1 MNIAKKY
8 FGTTK
13 DGKEAH
19 IFTLTNKNGVSVDI
33 TNFGGAIVSIRVPD
47 RNGNFADVAL
57 GFDKLENYM
66 SFTSYLGTLIG
77 RHANRI
83 ENAEFE
89 LNGTVYKLA
98 KNDGN
103 NHLHGGL
110 KGFDQVLWDAE
121 IIDADGDKALQLT
134 YFSADG
140 EENYPGNLNVKVL
153 YTLSDDNGLGI
164 EYFAKSDGDTVV
176 NLTNHAYFNL
186 AGHASGEILDHY
198 LMINADYYT
207 TINNECIPDGE
218 IRKVA
223 GTPMDFRKLTKI
235 RYNLD
240 ETNEQIINGKGFD
253 HNWVLNTH
261 GDIGKKA
268 AELYEEKSGRVMEVY
283 TTKPGVQFY
292 SGNFLDGT
300 FIGKEGAV
308 YRKRNGLCL
317 ETQYFPN
324 GMKHKHFPSP
334 ILRAGQEYH
343 HKTIYRFLTR

>member
-1 MNIAKKY
+1 MNITKKY

-13 DGKEAH
+13 EGKNVD
-19 IFTLTNKNGVSVDI
+19 IFTLTNKNGVKAEI
-33 TNFGGAIVSIRVPD
+33 TNFGGAIVSLFVPD
-47 RNGNFADVAL
+47 RNGNFVDVIL
-57 GFDKLENYM
+57 GFDKLENYTG
-66 SFTSYLGTLIG
+66 FTSYLSTLIG
-77 RHANRI
+77 RHANRL

-121 IIDADGDKALQLT
+121 IVDANGDKALQLT

-153 YTLSDDNGLGI
+153 YTLSDDNSLGI
-164 EYFAKSDGDTVV
+164 EYFAQADKDTVV

-186 AGHASGEILDHY
+186 AGHGSGDILNHY
-198 LMINADYYT
+198 MMINADFYT

-223 GTPMDFRKLTKI
+223 GTPMDFRKPARIKD
-235 RYNLD
+235 NLD
-240 ETNEQIINGKGFD
+240 EANEQIINGKGYD

-261 GDIGKKA
+261 GDIAIKA
-268 AELYEEKSGRVMEVY
+268 AEVYEEKSGRVIEMY

-300 FIGKEGAV
+300 WTGKGGAV
-308 YRKRNGLCL
+308 YHKRNGLCL

-343 HKTIYRFLTR
+343 HKTIYKFLTR